1 MKPLLP
7 KPPLKLLL
15 AKPSGRFP
23 LKYAKNLFLLGL
35 FVSWLLMPELLWHKL
50 GFVLH
55 HLAVLIHLLYETLSF
70 FLEESLMHGLGME
83 KYYAQMLVFYC
94 FLTLGLWCAY
104 RFWLYL
110 PKLLA
115 SLRAKLFLLSLE
127 FKYRAIEA
135 WLALTLWQ
143 KTKFVVFNLL
153 GLTGGFMILLA

>member
-15 AKPSGRFP
+15 PKPGRRFP
-23 LKYAKNLFLLGL
+23 LKHAKTLFLLSL
-35 FVSWLLMPELLWHKL
+35 FTAWLIMPELLWHKL

-70 FLEESLMHGLGME
+70 FLEESLMHGLGMQ

-94 FLTLGLWCAY
+94 FLTLGLWCCY
-104 RFWLYL
+104 RVWLYL
-110 PKLLA
+110 PKLLT

-143 KTKFVVFNLL
+143 KTKFIVFNLL
-153 GLTGGFMILLA
+153 GLTGGVMILLA